1 MKKFK
6 FRFDTVLRVKEKK
19 EEQLKREFMQLIA
32 LKIQQENLL
41 KEIEKEKKKIIKEKF
56 DEKQTGTDIQTL
68 IYYEEYCNFLRKE
81 INLTEK
87 KIKELQEKA
96 DIKREEL
103 IEASKQK
110 KIFERLKQSDFQKF
124 KALVLKNEQ
133 QILDEAAVNK
143 YNRGEQKSY

>member
-6 FRFDTVLRVKEKK
+6 FRFETVLKVKEKK

-32 LKIQQENLL
+32 LKIRQENLL
-41 KEIEKEKKKIIKEKF
+41 KEIEKEKQKMAKEKF
-56 DEKQTGTDIQTL
+56 NEKQSGTDIQTL
-68 IYYEEYCNFLRKE
+68 IYYEEYCNLLRKE
-81 INLTEK
+81 ISLTEK

-110 KIFERLKQSDFQKF
+110 KIFEKLKQSDFNEF
-124 KALVLKNEQ
+124 KALLLKNEQ
-133 QILDEAAVNK
+133 QILDEIAINK
-143 YNRGEQKSY
+143 FNRGEQKNY

>member
-1 MKKFK
+1 LKKFK

>member
-19 EEQLKREFMQLIA
+19 EEQLKREFMQIIA

-41 KEIEKEKKKIIKEKF
+41 KEIEKEKKNIIKEKY

-96 DIKREEL
+96 DMKREEL

-124 KALVLKNEQ
+124 KAIVLKNEQ
-133 QILDEAAVNK
+133 QVLDEAAVNK